1 MDLGIDDIPYPVSD
15 TSVTKI
21 LPSIRKYGQYHRP
34 IAHPIF
40 LWPNVPNTCE
50 TRMTKKTSFQTD
62 IRPLFAE
69 CDIQSMSKAFH
80 LGSYD
85 DVKKHAAAM
94 YDRIRGIGGAVMPPP
109 PPKGEGPWRLSRIEL
124 FAKWMTAGFQ
134 PRPAERAQ
142 T

>member
-1 MDLGIDDIPYPVSD
+1 VTRLKQLDLGIDDIPYPVSD

-69 CDIQSMSKAFH
+69 CDIQSMSKAFN
-80 LGSYD
+80 LEVTTTSKSTLPPSTIAF
-85 DVKKHAAAM
+85 VESAA
-94 YDRIRGIGGAVMPPP
+94 P
-109 PPKGEGPWRLSRIEL
+109 
-124 FAKWMTAGFQ
+124 
-134 PRPAERAQ
+134 
-142 T
+142 